1 MLKILVAGGF
11 DEGSEDLLAKLHA
24 FAQLLGKEVIS
35 QGHLLLNACRTS
47 FDRVVAESA
56 NAEVVALGQN
66 PTDRIVSYVL
76 AGHAPAHTFGNV
88 RTSQLVDWEL
98 GNPHLRVPEPIQVAD
113 AVVIVG
119 GFTGT
124 HRAANW
130 ARISGKPIL
139 PIPRFGGAAQK
150 IYADELSSFRE
161 RYSTRISK
169 NQFENLAQLTSE
181 PEAFART
188 IVSLAQKLQASN
200 SVLAVMSFSGEPSLT
215 DAFDSFKEVCAEY
228 KYQCD
233 RIDEEADIPRIIPEL
248 LQKLSQCAFCIV
260 DITEEKANVYYELGY
275 AEAAKRPVIVTAK
288 KGTSLPFDVKD
299 IPVVFWENQKGL
311 KEQLRKRIKAIATK
325 QGR

>member
-11 DEGSEDLLAKLHA
+11 DEGSKDLLEKLHA

-47 FDRVVAESA
+47 FDRSVAESA
-56 NAEVVALGQN
+56 HAEVVALGQN
-66 PTDRIVSYVL
+66 PTDRILSYVL
-76 AGHAPAHTFGNV
+76 SGQTLAHTFGNV
-88 RTSQLVDWEL
+88 LTSQLEDWEL
-98 GNPHLRVPEPIQVAD
+98 GSPQLRVPEPIQVAD
-113 AVVIVG
+113 AVIIVG
-119 GFTGT
+119 GFIGT

-130 ARISGKPIL
+130 ARISGKPLL
-139 PIPRFGGAAQK
+139 PIPRFGGAAKK
-150 IYADELSSFRE
+150 IYDEELRSFVE
-161 RYSTRISK
+161 RYSNRIPK

-181 PEAFART
+181 PKAFART
-188 IVSLAQKLQASN
+188 VVSLAEKLQASDF
-200 SVLAVMSFSGEPSLT
+200 VPVVMSFSGDPALG
-215 DAFDSFKEVCAEY
+215 DAYESFKDVSAEY
-228 KYQCD
+228 KYECR
-233 RIDEEADIPRIIPEL
+233 RIDEECDIPRIMPEL

-311 KEQLRKRIKAIATK
+311 KEQLRKKIKAIATK